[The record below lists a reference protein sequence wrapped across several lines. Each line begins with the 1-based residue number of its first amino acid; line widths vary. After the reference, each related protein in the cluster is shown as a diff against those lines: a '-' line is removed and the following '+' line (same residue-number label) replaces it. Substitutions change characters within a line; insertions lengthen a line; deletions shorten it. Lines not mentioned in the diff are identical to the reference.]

1 MNLSTSPAKGRN
13 RRMSVYGYYRTGGI
27 VRGVKSIVFM
37 HLVDEGGAHPLCG
50 NKRELTLSE
59 FTLGKPICR
68 GCASVDKR
76 KKRKEQKEERLLHA
90 IERSASMF

>member
-1 MNLSTSPAKGRN
+1 
-13 RRMSVYGYYRTGGI
+13 MSVYGYYRTGALCKGK
-27 VRGVKSIVFM
+27 KSIVFM
-37 HLVDEGGAHPLCG
+37 HLVDESGVRPLCG
-50 NKRELTLSE
+50 NERELTLSE

-76 KKRKEQKEERLLHA
+76 KKRKKQKEERRLHA

>member
-1 MNLSTSPAKGRN
+1 M
-13 RRMSVYGYYRTGGI
+13 YGYYRTGGI

-37 HLVDEGGAHPLCG
+37 HLVDESGAYPLCG
-50 NKRELTLSE
+50 NKRELSLSE

-68 GCASVDKR
+68 GCVSVDKR
-76 KKRKEQKEERLLHA
+76 AKRKKEKAERLFQA